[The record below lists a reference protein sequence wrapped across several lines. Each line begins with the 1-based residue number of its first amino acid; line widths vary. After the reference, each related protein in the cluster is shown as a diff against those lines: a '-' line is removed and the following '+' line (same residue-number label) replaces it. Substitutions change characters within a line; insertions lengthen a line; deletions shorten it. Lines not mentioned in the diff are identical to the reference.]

1 MASWDFTIDSD
12 KQNEL
17 AGKLSEAADNFDTK
31 VSLLYGQIDSMN
43 GTSWIGE
50 DYDTFH
56 TGVHNYEGALK
67 DLSNGFRMFSEHYKL
82 MSEGTNTLASDL
94 INIIKNMTGTNG
106 VDYSSGGGSASYGSG
121 AGRSDVVGNDG
132 DNSHSSSM
140 SAGADDTSSTNLNG
154 DDATH
159 GGGGHRHESNQNDL
173 PVDTEEVIEK
183 SDTMNTGI
191 PHNENLGE
199 TFTNPVVV
207 DDDAFLGSTTYAQFS
222 SGGGVTSRVYLNE
235 DMSIYYEDGKVVYP
249 DGRYEEKNLRNMYD
263 FQEEWKEIN
272 HYVYEDDCR

>member
-82 MSEGTNTLASDL
+82 MAEGTNTLASDL

-106 VDYSSGGGSASYGSG
+106 VDYSSSGGSASYGSG

-132 DNSHSSSM
+132 NASSTHQSSS
-140 SAGADDTSSTNLNG
+140 G
-154 DDATH
+154 ATH
-159 GGGGHRHESNQNDL
+159 GGGGRR
-173 PVDTEEVIEK
+173 
-183 SDTMNTGI
+183 
-191 PHNENLGE
+191 
-199 TFTNPVVV
+199 F
-207 DDDAFLGSTTYAQFS
+207 DDADDTSSSSSINNSSTPSKTITRGDMVPIGDKEYEYYGTAAEEFSPGVPNPNAGRNIYKDGNRYIFVDENGNIEPVQGYDGSEDNNLVD
-222 SGGGVTSRVYLNE
+222 VTDDNIDHMKTL
-235 DMSIYYEDGKVVYP
+235 YYCSDI
-249 DGRYEEKNLRNMYD
+249 KNASESTVL
-263 FQEEWKEIN
+263 
-272 HYVYEDDCR
+272 